1 MTSLVPIPSAYNNGH
16 RYGGS
21 SSVLK
26 GCIILD
32 LHRLNKIIE
41 VSEEY
46 GYAIVEPGVS
56 FFDLYEEIQRR
67 GLNLWPSV
75 PAIGWGS
82 VLGNTMDR
90 GFGYTPNGEHS
101 HSQCGMEVVLPNGEL
116 LRTGMGAMKDN
127 KTFALYKGY
136 VHGKLA
142 LLCSHSD
149 DILTSHPQRLWSN
162 SRRPVLPIQLRYG
175 LTFFHLNNNSITNKK
190 RCCHQ
195 DWHAYHSRSRGICH
209 SRS

>member
-1 MTSLVPIPSAYNNGH
+1 MMSLVLIPSAYTNNH

-32 LHRLNKIIE
+32 LHRMNKIVD

-56 FFDLYEEIQRR
+56 FFDLYEDIQRR
-67 GLNLWPSV
+67 GLNLWPSA

-101 HSQCGMEVVLPNGEL
+101 QSQCGMEVVLPNGEL

-136 VHGKLA
+136 VHRKLA
-142 LLCSHSD
+142 LLCSHSN
-149 DILTSHPQRLWSN
+149 DILTSHP
-162 SRRPVLPIQLRYG
+162 
-175 LTFFHLNNNSITNKK
+175 
-190 RCCHQ
+190 
-195 DWHAYHSRSRGICH
+195 
-209 SRS
+209 